1 MSIPRNH
8 AGWIAVV
15 SAIVS
20 VILTFALACLLFG
33 CGMTPRQQMYA
44 GCAADLSST
53 AYALEIDGGY
63 SEGGVAADGN
73 DWATMIAAN
82 ALLVG
87 MGEGMA
93 WGDPPNKDLYYWLIA
108 AVKYGF
114 AAYNLGLMASD

>member
-1 MSIPRNH
+1 MSLPRTH
-8 AGWIAVV
+8 SGIVSAVALIVAAYAAVV
-15 SAIVS
+15 
-20 VILTFALACLLFG
+20 LLAG
-33 CGMTPRQQMYA
+33 CGMTPRQHMYA

-93 WGDPPNKDLYYWLIA
+93 WVDPPNKDLYYWLIA